1 VVILLSAALVAWSA
15 VHGWKSHERAVFERN
30 VLAHANGNG
39 FVPVQMPDGAPLNTV
54 LILAA
59 LNCPSDAAQRA
70 DAMARTLT
78 EKGIPAIRSSNTS
91 FSAMARTKQ
100 QIDLLNGS
108 VVVSNGALP
117 IIFVNGM
124 GKANPSVEEVVS
136 QYRES
141 E

>member
-1 VVILLSAALVAWSA
+1 
-15 VHGWKSHERAVFERN
+15 VFERN
-30 VLAHANGNG
+30 VLASANGNG
-39 FVPVQMPDGAPLNTV
+39 FIHVQMPDGTPANTV

-70 DAMARTLT
+70 DAMARILN
-78 EKGIPAIRSSNTS
+78 EKGIPAIRSSNSS
-91 FSAMARTKQ
+91 FSARARTQ
-100 QIDLLNGS
+100 EQIALLNGS

-117 IIFVNGM
+117 IIFINGM